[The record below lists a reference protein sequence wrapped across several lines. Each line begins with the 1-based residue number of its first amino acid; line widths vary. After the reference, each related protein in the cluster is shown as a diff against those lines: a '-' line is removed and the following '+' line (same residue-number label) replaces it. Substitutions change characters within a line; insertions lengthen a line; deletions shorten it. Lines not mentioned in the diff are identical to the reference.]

1 MKSENKNK
9 ISVLDYFYN
18 ILSMIKKK
26 QQHRFKLDV

>member
-18 ILSMIKKK
+18 ILIMIKNNNTG
-26 QQHRFKLDV
+26 LS